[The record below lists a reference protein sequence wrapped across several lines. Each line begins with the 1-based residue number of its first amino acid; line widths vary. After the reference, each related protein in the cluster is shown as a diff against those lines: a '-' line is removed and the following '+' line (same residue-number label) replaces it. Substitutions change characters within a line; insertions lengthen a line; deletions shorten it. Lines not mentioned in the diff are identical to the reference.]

1 MVISY
6 NNNNKSV
13 IRRAVS
19 IFAALAIMLST
30 LSASAVSSDESDENR
45 SSSSVASAI
54 AEAVEGEELPIIYL
68 TTDDGAIVDS
78 KTEYKSGRFRM
89 KLTDRFAEYENECTD
104 DDGDA
109 MQIRCRGNSSFETNE
124 FRLGDAA
131 KYSYRIKLD
140 HKADLLGMGESR
152 HWVLIANFYDIT
164 SMRNKLV
171 YDLSGMLGMPYLE
184 SRWVIVYMNGEY
196 RGLYSLIEKLRV
208 DETSINITDW
218 EERAELAAGA
228 IGRAEGLSDTDTDA
242 LADRMKSNL
251 MWVTSGKFEGYKL
264 SDYIDTS
271 SWDMMSGYLIEYDA
285 RMDSDKEKFYTSHGM
300 PIQIK
305 SPEAVAS
312 NPKMLRGV
320 KNLLNKFEE
329 AIYSPTF
336 CTSSGQHY
344 SEFVDVDSMID
355 FHMIFE
361 LFKNFEFGCLSIYLY
376 IEDGKIHFGPCW
388 DFDLSSA
395 NRVALSGDTYAH
407 DCWLD
412 VAGRAEWWKKL
423 CADPVYAT
431 KMANRWFEIR
441 PYVDEMLD
449 SMEIYYAYIH
459 KEADRSCKKI
469 GLPKC
474 WYDANLKLGGF
485 NEEYELMSKWMY
497 DRVEWLDSAFSAKD
511 MSIDNSGIVR
521 SDRLFLTLRSDE
533 INIAEENGTVAS
545 AAADYMIEKSSGKLT
560 LSIRTRHT
568 SHRYAE
574 IYINGKL
581 LDRYECR
588 VGASAAIEI
597 DTSLLDM
604 TEGKINSLYV
614 VMINEAGD
622 YYITDSM
629 NLRVV
634 DSINADMGDNVNMV
648 KIGNAPIAYVKKGE
662 SVTLPSVDIDLP
674 DGYTCLG
681 YTDGEKLY
689 APGDEYIPS
698 GNEYL
703 YVKIARDGLFPE
715 NEKIVTPSVD
725 LSPIIPDSGD
735 DLGDSNPSSTK
746 GHDDPYELKTA
757 AVAFALALIIFGG
770 VAYIVIT
777 LCTPKKKQG

>member
-1 MVISY
+1 MVISD
-6 NNNNKSV
+6 NKSSN
-13 IRRAVS
+13 ILRRAVCVLS
-19 IFAALAIMLST
+19 ALAIMLSALST
-30 LSASAVSSDESDENR
+30 FALSADENET
-45 SSSSVASAI
+45 STTASAI
-54 AEAVEGEELPIIYL
+54 AKAVEGEKLPTVYL

-89 KLTDRFAEYENECTD
+89 ALTDRFSEYENECTD
-104 DDGDA
+104 DNGDA

-218 EERAELAAGA
+218 EKRAELAAGA
-228 IGRAEGLSDTDTDA
+228 IGRAEGLSDKNIDA

-251 MWVTSGKFEGYKL
+251 MWVTSGKFEDYKL

-271 SWDMMSGYLIEYDA
+271 SWDTMSGYLIEYDA

-336 CTSSGQHY
+336 CTENGQHY

-355 FHMIFE
+355 YHMIFE

-376 IEDGKIHFGPCW
+376 IENGKIHFGPCW

-395 NRVALSGDTYAH
+395 NRVALSGDVYAH

-449 SMEIYYAYIH
+449 SMQIYYAYIH
-459 KEADRSCKKI
+459 KEADKSCKKI

-474 WYDANLKLGGF
+474 WNDANLKLGSF
-485 NEEYELMSKWMY
+485 NEEYKLMSGWMY
-497 DRVEWLDSAFSAKD
+497 DRVAWLDTAFAAKD
-511 MSIDNSGIVR
+511 LSIDNSGISR
-521 SDRLFLTLRSDE
+521 SDRLFLTLKSND
-533 INIAEENGTVAS
+533 ITIAEENGTIAS
-545 AAADYMIEKSSGKLT
+545 AAADYMIEKGSGKLT

-574 IYINGKL
+574 VYINGKL

-588 VGASAAIEI
+588 PGKNAAIEI

-604 TEGKINSLYV
+604 TEGAINSIYV

-622 YYITDSM
+622 YYITD
-629 NLRVV
+629 NINVRVAG
-634 DSINADMGDNVNMV
+634 SISARSGDNMI
-648 KIGNAPIAYVKKGE
+648 KIGSSPIAYLKKGE
-662 SVTLPSVDIDLP
+662 SVTLPTTDIDLP
-674 DGYTCLG
+674 NGYTCIG

-689 APGDEYIPS
+689 APGEEYTPK
-698 GNEYL
+698 GNTYL
-703 YVKIARDGLFPE
+703 YVKIARDGLYPE
-715 NEKIVTPSVD
+715 NEKMIPPSVD
-725 LSPIIPDSGD
+725 IPPETPIVDDTPSDGDTSNKKSGGG
-735 DLGDSNPSSTK
+735 LT
-746 GHDDPYELKTA
+746 TA
-757 AVAFALALIIFGG
+757 IVAFVLTLIILGG

-777 LCTPKKKQG
+777 LCKPKSKV

>member
-1 MVISY
+1 MVISD
-6 NNNNKSV
+6 NTPKNIIRKSV
-13 IRRAVS
+13 S
-19 IFAALAIMLST
+19 ILSALGIMLSA
-30 LSASAVSSDESDENR
+30 LSTFALSSDEIEA
-45 SSSSVASAI
+45 SSTASAI
-54 AEAVEGEELPIIYL
+54 AKAVEGETLPTVYL

-89 KLTDRFAEYENECTD
+89 ALTDRFSEYENECTD
-104 DDGDA
+104 DNGDA

-196 RGLYSLIEKLRV
+196 RGLYSLVEKLRV

-228 IGRAEGLSDTDTDA
+228 IGRAQGLSNADIDA

-251 MWVTSGKFEGYKL
+251 MWVANGKFEGYKL

-271 SWDMMSGYLIEYDA
+271 SWDMMSGILIEYDA

-312 NPKMLRGV
+312 NPKMLREV
-320 KNLLNKFEE
+320 KNLLNKFEQ

-336 CTSSGQHY
+336 CTATGQHY

-355 FHMIFE
+355 YHMIFE

-431 KMANRWFEIR
+431 KMANRWFETR

-449 SMEIYYAYIH
+449 SMQIYYAYIH
-459 KEADRSCKKI
+459 KEADKSCKKI

-474 WYDANLKLGGF
+474 WHDSKLKLGNF
-485 NEEYELMSKWMY
+485 NEEYKLMSEWMY
-497 DRVEWLDSAFSAKD
+497 DRVTWLDTAFAAKN
-511 MSIDNSGIVR
+511 MSIDNSGMSR
-521 SDRLFLTLRSDE
+521 SDRLFLTLKSDD
-533 INIAEENGTVAS
+533 IKVAEESSAVGS
-545 AAADYMIEKSSGKLT
+545 AAADYIIEKGSGKLT

-568 SHRYAE
+568 SHRHAE

-588 VGASAAIEI
+588 AGKNAAIEI

-604 TEGKINSLYV
+604 TEGAINSLYV

-622 YYITDSM
+622 YYFT
-629 NLRVV
+629 
-634 DSINADMGDNVNMV
+634 DNVNV
-648 KIGNAPIAYVKKGE
+648 RVVNNVGEGNQLKIWNSPVAYVKGGE
-662 SVTLPSVDIDLP
+662 SVTLPTIDIDLP
-674 DGYTCLG
+674 NGYSCLG

-689 APGDEYIPS
+689 APGDEYTPN
-698 GNEYL
+698 GNTYL
-703 YVKIARDGLFPE
+703 YVKLARDGLFPE
-715 NEKIVTPSVD
+715 NEKVTPPSVD
-725 LSPIIPDSGD
+725 IPPETPIVDDTPSDSD
-735 DLGDSNPSSTK
+735 ISNKKSDGGLT
-746 GHDDPYELKTA
+746 TA
-757 AVAFALALIIFGG
+757 IVAFVLTLIILGG
-770 VAYIVIT
+770 VAYIMIT
-777 LCTPKKKQG
+777 LCKPKNKV